1 MHYLGENSLSD
12 YASDNEAS
20 TYEPEGEAHGDGW
33 TYDVQW
39 IECSDPEGCGSPIEE
54 HWQPYDIHTDED
66 EYSEDNYVS
75 KYAYASEY
83 NTQEDEEGQASSY
96 ESDCQ
101 DYPDDW
107 SNE

>member
-1 MHYLGENSLSD
+1 MHYPGENSSSD

-20 TYEPEGEAHGDGW
+20 TYESEGEAHGDGW

-39 IECSDPEGCGSPIEE
+39 IECSDPESCGSLIEE

-66 EYSEDNYVS
+66 EYSEGNYVS
-75 KYAYASEY
+75 EYAYASEY

-96 ESDCQ
+96 ESDHQ
-101 DYPDDW
+101 DYSDDW
-107 SNE
+107 SN